1 MTNSQNLKGK
11 TIFITGA
18 SRGIG
23 KAIALRCARDGAFII
38 LASKSESEGKLPGTI
53 YSAAEDIEKA
63 GGTALPLP
71 LDLRIESSIQDVVK
85 KVYEKTDKIDALINN
100 AGAISLTPVEM
111 TPTKKLDLMFSLNVR
126 AVLALSHYFIPAL
139 KKANGAH
146 ILNLSPPLSLDPKW
160 LPGHTPYSIS
170 KYGMSLATLG
180 MAEELRDDKIAVNS
194 LWPRT
199 LIASAATKMLF
210 GEDGMKNC
218 RTEEIMADA
227 AYEILCSDPT
237 KLTGQLLLD
246 EGFLKTKGYTDFN
259 KYRVDPQTEPS
270 LDLYVAE

>member
-1 MTNSQNLKGK
+1 MTNQKNLKDK
-11 TIFITGA
+11 TIFISGA

-23 KAIALRCARDGAFII
+23 KAIALRCAKDGAFII
-38 LASKSESEGKLPGTI
+38 LASKSETEGKLPGTI
-53 YSAAEDIEKA
+53 YSAAEEIEKA
-63 GGTALPLP
+63 GGKALPLP
-71 LDLRIESSIQDVVK
+71 LDLRHEESIQEMVQ
-85 KVYEKTDKIDALINN
+85 KVYAKTDKIDALINN
-100 AGAISLTPVEM
+100 AGAISLTSVEL
-111 TPTKKLDLMFSLNVR
+111 TPPKKLDLMFYLNVR
-126 AVLALSHYFIPAL
+126 AGLSLSHHFIPAL
-139 KKANGAH
+139 KTAKGAH

-210 GEDGMKNC
+210 GEEGMKNC

-227 AYEILCSDPT
+227 AYEILCSDST
-237 KLTGQLLLD
+237 QLTGQLLLD
-246 EGFLKTKGYTDFN
+246 ETILKQKGYKDFD
-259 KYRVDPQTEPS
+259 KYRVDPNTEPS
-270 LDLYVAE
+270 LDLYVEK